1 LNEQLKRLEF
11 LIGKWK
17 GRSTGQFGEKGVI
30 ESHFEC
36 SHEPSDM
43 FIAMMGESRTDGRQV
58 NRSAAYLTWDPNISK
73 YVRKSMF
80 SYGWINNEVG
90 DFNGQRLTFDVV
102 SMDGE
107 PDYFKGLKWRSF
119 VHKYSDNEIGTGL
132 EVSKN
137 SEPFRLY
144 GESKAKKIQ

>member
-1 LNEQLKRLEF
+1 MSEALKRLEF

-17 GRSTGQFGEKGVI
+17 GRAEGQFGEKGI
-30 ESHFEC
+30 IDSIFEC
-36 SHEPSDM
+36 SHEPSEM
-43 FIAMMGESRTDGRQV
+43 FIATIGESRSNGKPV
-58 NRSAAYLTWDPNISK
+58 NKGASYLTWDANINK

-90 DFNGQRLTFDVV
+90 DFHNDRLTFDVV

-119 VHKYSDNEIGTGL
+119 IHRYSENEIGTGL
-132 EVSKN
+132 EVSKQGGL
-137 SEPFRLY
+137 FRLY
-144 GESKAKKIQ
+144 GESKARRVQ